1 MKLSIPSTSF
11 KARFLKTLPIG
22 TVYKDPRNG
31 HSYSVEERK
40 QGQSFSKIGV
50 PYIGSVE
57 PIIVEVAD
65 TLLKQ
70 LNPQRTNIM
79 TSMKAKIAQLEA
91 ENEQLN
97 SMV

>member
-1 MKLSIPSTSF
+1 M
-11 KARFLKTLPIG
+11 
-22 TVYKDPRNG
+22 
-31 HSYSVEERK
+31 
-40 QGQSFSKIGV
+40 
-50 PYIGSVE
+50 E

-79 TSMKAKIAQLEA
+79 TSMKARIAQLEA

-97 SMV
+97 SMVETDASMVRFKNKINKIEGKVMRKKSIPKG